1 MSSESNKVFLCFGGS
16 SGMGEAT
23 VRRFSKSGARVVIAD
38 RDEAAANRIIADL
51 TAQGSDVLF
60 VRTDCTSETD
70 ICEAV
75 DFTARHFGRIDASLY
90 TPGCNASGNL
100 EDLTLERWQQGIA
113 LNLTGVFLYMK
124 YVIRQMKRNGG
135 GAICTISSENSVA
148 PCVGFGN
155 YCATKAAVDML
166 TRVAAMEV
174 GRSGIRVFSVN
185 PGFVKTPLVAELTD
199 IGPIAQQYRDHCA
212 LGRRAEPHEIASAV
226 FALCSDDFSY
236 FTGENLILD
245 GGAQHYGY
253 PDIRATLL
261 EMKNK
266 SAQ

>member
-1 MSSESNKVFLCFGGS
+1 MSPKCDKVFLCFGGG

-23 VRRFSKSGARVVIAD
+23 VRRFSEAGARVVIAD
-38 RDEAAANRIIADL
+38 RDEAAAGRIIADL
-51 TAQGSDVLF
+51 KAQGREALF
-60 VRTDCTSETD
+60 VRTDCTSEAD
-70 ICEAV
+70 IREAV
-75 DFTARHFGRIDASLY
+75 DFTARSFGRVDVSLY
-90 TPGCNASGNL
+90 TPGFNASGNL
-100 EDLTLERWQQGIA
+100 EDLTLERWQQGID
-113 LNLTGVFLYMK
+113 LNFTGVFLYMK

-135 GAICTISSENSVA
+135 GVICTVSSENSVA

-185 PGFVKTPLVAELTD
+185 PGFVKTPLVAELTG
-199 IGPIAQQYRDHCA
+199 IEAIAQQYRDRCA
-212 LGRRAEPHEIASAV
+212 LGRRAEPSEIASAI

-236 FTGENLILD
+236 FTGENFILD

-261 EMKNK
+261 EMKK
-266 SAQ
+266 RSAQ